1 MTDQATP
8 AGRTRSQQVLA
19 SVLVKLAV
27 LAFSAVASI
36 VITRALGPTGRGD
49 YFVIVTVAIAAQSLG
64 HLSLEQAGIS
74 FFSRGVAA
82 PVTLGTTVTAV
93 GLVSGVVAAAAA
105 FGIVLLVG
113 SEAMPVSNYIYLV
126 IALFG
131 VPTGIMVI
139 GAGSQL
145 LLRGEVP
152 TVNAGKLSAAAVQCV
167 GLIAFGLAGRLTV
180 AAVVVLWVVG
190 TAFPLTV
197 YLARL
202 RPHLSQVDVNLG
214 RRVAATGAKYHAG
227 MASLFLLWR
236 VDVFILN
243 GLATPHEVGLYSLAV
258 TLVELTYFMTE
269 AVSQAVI
276 SGQAGATMGDAAAF
290 TARVGRSNFLFAALL
305 LAGTVLASP
314 IAIPI
319 VFGGEFWGSVM
330 PLVVLAPGV
339 TGIAVARALLPYLV
353 RLERPLAVSAVAFAA
368 LAVNVALNLALIPEM
383 GIVGASLASSIAYG
397 VLALAFVV
405 WFLRSSSLPIREL
418 WPRPGADA
426 IRPLVL
432 AVRS

>member
-1 MTDQATP
+1 MP
-8 AGRTRSQQVLA
+8 AGRNRSQQVLA
-19 SVLVKLAV
+19 SVLVKLVV
-27 LAFSAVASI
+27 LGLSAVASI

-64 HLSLEQAGIS
+64 HLSLEQAGIAL
-74 FFSRGVAA
+74 FSRGVAA
-82 PVTLGTTVTAV
+82 PATLATTVTLV
-93 GLVSGVVAAAAA
+93 GLVSGVAAAAAA
-105 FGIVLLVG
+105 FGIVVLLG
-113 SEAMPVSNYIYLV
+113 SEAMPISSYIYLGV
-126 IALFG
+126 ALFG

-167 GLIAFGLAGRLTV
+167 GLIVLGLAGRLTV

-197 YLARL
+197 YLAAL
-202 RPHLSQVDVNLG
+202 RPHLSQVDVALG

-258 TLVELTYFMTE
+258 TLAELTYFMTE
-269 AVSQAVI
+269 ALSQAVV
-276 SGQAGATMGDAAAF
+276 SGQVGSTMGDAAAF

-305 LAGTVLASP
+305 LTAIILVSP
-314 IAIPI
+314 IGVPI
-319 VFGGEFWGSVM
+319 VFGGEFRGSVI
-330 PLVVLAPGV
+330 PLIVLAPGV
-339 TGIAVARALLPYLV
+339 TGIAVARAVLPYLV
-353 RLERPLAVSAVAFAA
+353 RLERPLAVSALAFAA
-368 LAVNVALNLALIPEM
+368 LAVNVALNWAFVPRL

-397 VLALAFVV
+397 ALALAFVV
-405 WFLRSSSLPIREL
+405 WFLRSSSLPVREL